1 MRLIRRRLNGAPGGD
16 GAALRKRLDD
26 RHDRIIAWSGTSTR
40 PPCRGEG
47 SDRGRAQGACRAEHV
62 EEPEDSGDEAN
73 ELEQAGTDGALVE
86 DLKRNLEEIGRAE
99 QRLEDG
105 SYGKSVVSGD
115 PIPDERLEAIP
126 WADRNVGEEPGG
138 RG

>member
-1 MRLIRRRLNGAPGGD
+1 MDQEKARQRLAEERA
-16 GAALRKRLDD
+16 
-26 RHDRIIAWSGTSTR
+26 RIERELAGH
-40 PPCRGEG
+40 GE
-47 SDRGRAQGACRAEHV
+47 
-62 EEPEDSGDEAN
+62 EEATDEPKDSGDQAN
-73 ELEQAGTDGALVE
+73 ELEQTDTDNALRA
-86 DLKRNLEEIGRAE
+86 DLRQTLEAIERAEARLEE
-99 QRLEDG
+99 G